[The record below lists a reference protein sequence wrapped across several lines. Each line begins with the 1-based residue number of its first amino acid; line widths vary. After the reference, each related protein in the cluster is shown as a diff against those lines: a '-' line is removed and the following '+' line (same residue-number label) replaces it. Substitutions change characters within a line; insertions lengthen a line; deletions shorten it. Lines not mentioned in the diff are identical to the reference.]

1 MEVLQMK
8 ANSGFNI
15 SYRNILLVI
24 LLGFLLTATSTARGE
39 SPAELFFD
47 DSNVR
52 VNYEEGNYILK
63 LDTPIPVLCA
73 VNFGLSGEEYGNLS
87 AMNMTSPARDHD
99 IRLELEDGREYR
111 VVLTAFTR
119 NHEVFR
125 SKVYSVSTRDPVEGE
140 NLVTGT
146 SKRARVLAPKSG
158 EHGFSSAPEIAE
170 IGTNRTK
177 ISFTGKM
184 KVLASTALGK
194 TKKFGRLVRL
204 PKTRPFRTHSIDILG
219 LEPGIKYFTETVLI
233 DTRGDLYRSEI
244 RTFTTLEEKET
255 ANYGENWA
263 RLEKGGSISG
273 VSSNWGGDPSGTFGA
288 KNAIDGDP
296 GTEWSSQG
304 EGNEAW
310 IEIKLPGKIE
320 ISAIGFWTRTM
331 GDTGQISKIRAITGT
346 GKLLGE
352 FQVPSAD
359 ELHVYQVPHS
369 TADIVR
375 FEVLESSGGNTGA
388 REIKVFGTPEG

>member
-1 MEVLQMK
+1 MK
-8 ANSGFNI
+8 ANPRPNI
-15 SYRNILLVI
+15 HYGQILLVI

-39 SPAELFFD
+39 NPAERFFEN
-47 DSNVR
+47 SNVR
-52 VNYEEGNYILK
+52 VNYEEKNYVLK

-73 VNFGLSGEEYGNLS
+73 VNFGLSGEEYDNLS

-99 IRLELEDGREYR
+99 IRLELRADREYR
-111 VVLTAFTR
+111 LVLTAFTR

-125 SKVYSVSTRDPVEGE
+125 SRVYSVSTGDPVEGE
-140 NLVTGT
+140 YLVTGT
-146 SKRARVLAPKSG
+146 SERARVLEPKSG
-158 EHGFSSAPEIAE
+158 ENGFSSSPEVSD
-170 IGTNRTK
+170 IGTNRIK
-177 ISFTGKM
+177 ISFTGKRDT
-184 KVLASTALGK
+184 LASTALGE

-204 PKTRPFRTHSIDILG
+204 PKTGPFRAHSINILG
-219 LEPGIKYFTETVLI
+219 LKSGMEYFTETVLI
-233 DTRGDLYRSEI
+233 DTRGNLYRSETN
-244 RTFTTLEEKET
+244 TFTTLEEGEKT
-255 ANYGENWA
+255 NYGENWA
-263 RLEKGGSISG
+263 SLEKGGSISD
-273 VSSNWGGDPSGTFGA
+273 VSSNWGGDPSGAFGA
-288 KNAIDGDP
+288 KNAIDDDP

-310 IEIKLPGKIE
+310 IEIKLPEKIE

-352 FQVPSAD
+352 FQIPSAD
-359 ELHVYQVPHS
+359 ELHVYQVPRS
-369 TADIVR
+369 TTGKVR

>member
-1 MEVLQMK
+1 VK
-8 ANSGFNI
+8 FNYKFAFSCGLFLI
-15 SYRNILLVI
+15 TI
-24 LLGFLLTATSTARGE
+24 LLGFGLILAPITVRGE
-39 SPAELFFD
+39 SPASRFYEN
-47 DSNVR
+47 SNVR
-52 VNYEEGNYILK
+52 VNYEEENYVLK

-73 VNFGLSGEEYGNLS
+73 VNFGPSGEEYGNLS

-99 IRLELEDGREYR
+99 IGLELRAGKEYR

-125 SKVYSVSTRDPVEGE
+125 SRVYSVSTKNPGKGG
-140 NLVTGT
+140 NLVIGT
-146 SKRARVLAPKSG
+146 SDKARVLEPQAG
-158 EHGFSSAPEIAE
+158 DNGFSSPPEVTE
-170 IGTNRTK
+170 IGTNRIN
-177 ISFTGKM
+177 ISLTGKSDI
-184 KVLASTALGK
+184 LASTALGE

-204 PKTRPFRTHSIDILG
+204 PKTTPFRKHSLNVLG
-219 LEPGIKYFTETVLI
+219 LKSGTEYFTETLLI
-233 DTRGDLYRSEI
+233 DTGGNLYRSETQ
-244 RTFTTLEEKET
+244 TFTTLEGEKT
-255 ANYGENWA
+255 NYGENWA
-263 RLEKGGSISG
+263 SLDKGGSVSA
-273 VSSNWGGDPSGTFGA
+273 VSSNWGGGPSGAFGA

-331 GDTGQISKIRAITGT
+331 GETGQISKLRAITGT

-359 ELHVYQVPHS
+359 ELHVYQVS
-369 TADIVR
+369 QFTADKVR

-388 REIKVFGTPEG
+388 REIKIFGIPEG